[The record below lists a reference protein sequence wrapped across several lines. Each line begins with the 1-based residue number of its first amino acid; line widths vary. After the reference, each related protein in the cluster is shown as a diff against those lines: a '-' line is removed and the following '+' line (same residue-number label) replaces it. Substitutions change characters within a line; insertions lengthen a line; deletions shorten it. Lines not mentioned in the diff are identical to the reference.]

1 MNFLAFR
8 YFNEVAKAKSIRR
21 AADRL
26 HIAPSAVS
34 RQLMQL
40 EHSLGTPL
48 LERTNI
54 GVELTPAGAIVE
66 QYTRGM
72 FRDLAHLQALI
83 QDFKNLKEGEVSLWV
98 IEGIISNFL
107 PRAMAEFNQSHPSIK
122 FRVQADSTDR
132 IIEALIRNEA
142 DIGVVFNARPR
153 QEIEIMAEY
162 TEPVV
167 CLMAKTHE
175 FAGRASVSV
184 AEICTQSIALPLTS
198 FGLRQIFEAAVQ
210 RQKLK
215 PRVSLT
221 SNTLELTKTFASAGH
236 AVTISPLLAAIKDVE
251 LGQLVAVAIS
261 DREFAAATA
270 AVCVHRDRP
279 LSYAASAFL
288 RKLKADFN
296 NLGQFS
302 DRAA

>member
-8 YFNEVAKAKSIRR
+8 YFNEVAKVKSIRR

-54 GVELTPAGAIVE
+54 GVELTQAGVIVE

-83 QDFKNLKEGEVSLWV
+83 QDFKNLNEGEVSLWV

-107 PRAMAEFNQSHPSIK
+107 PRVMADFNRTYPAILFS
-122 FRVQADSTDR
+122 VQTDSTDR

-142 DIGVVFNARPR
+142 DIGVVFNAKPRP
-153 QEIEIMAEY
+153 EIEIIAEH
-162 TEPVV
+162 TEPVM
-167 CLMAKTHE
+167 CLMAKDHE
-175 FAGRASVSV
+175 FANRSHVSLQ
-184 AEICTQSIALPLTS
+184 EICTQPVALPLAS
-198 FGLRQIFEAAVQ
+198 FGLRRIFEAAVL
-210 RQKLK
+210 RQKLE

-221 SNTLELTKTFASAGH
+221 SNTLELTKTFASAGN
-236 AVTISPLLAAIKDVE
+236 AVTISPLLAAVKEVE
-251 LGQLVAVAIS
+251 LGTLVAVPIS
-261 DREFAAATA
+261 DPEFSAATA
-270 AVCVHRDRP
+270 AICTRRDRP
-279 LSYAASAFL
+279 LSYAAAAFL
-288 RKLKADFN
+288 RKLAAAFKK
-296 NLGQFS
+296 LGQTG
-302 DRAA
+302 